1 MLKFDYGERH
11 RYDDIIDLPRP
22 VSKTHSPMPSAD
34 RAAQFAPFA
43 ALTGHGE
50 AVKETARLTGKRIE
64 LDESCKAVLD
74 DRLKKIREALDSR
87 PAAVI
92 TYFVPDSQKE
102 GGVYEEAA
110 GRVVGIDGYLRQIL
124 FEDGRRISM
133 DEIIGIESQDIV
145 FSPEIS

>member
-64 LDESCKAVLD
+64 LDE
-74 DRLKKIREALDSR
+74 
-87 PAAVI
+87 
-92 TYFVPDSQKE
+92 
-102 GGVYEEAA
+102 GGF
-110 GRVVGIDGYLRQIL
+110 G
-124 FEDGRRISM
+124 
-133 DEIIGIESQDIV
+133 
-145 FSPEIS
+145 